1 MTRHRKEF
9 FPKGQVEDF
18 VVTNSATSQEVIR
31 VLLADDHGVVRAG
44 LKALLDAQ
52 TDMAVIG
59 EAEDGPTAIEMVR
72 EMEPTVLVTDL
83 SMPGGGMEAIRQ
95 VNSLRLG
102 TRVLVLTVHAE
113 ERYLLPVLEAGG
125 SGYVRKASAHT
136 DLLNA
141 IRTVARGEVFLDP
154 AATKTLL
161 KGYLGRVTSGDE
173 IDLVEVLS
181 DREREVVKLT
191 AEGYTAQQ
199 ASEFLSLS
207 PKTVETYRHRAMQK
221 LGLTNRAE
229 LVRYALRAGLL
240 GEDTL

>member
-1 MTRHRKEF
+1 VDGESVREQ
-9 FPKGQVEDF
+9 G
-18 VVTNSATSQEVIR
+18 SAAHPGSEVIR
-31 VLLADDHGVVRAG
+31 VLLADDHGIVRAG

-52 TDMAVIG
+52 PDMAVVG
-59 EAEDGPTAIEMVR
+59 EAEDGESAIELVQQLV
-72 EMEPTVLVTDL
+72 PTVLVTDL

-95 VNSLRLG
+95 VNSLHLP

-136 DLLNA
+136 DLMDA

-161 KGYLGRVTSGDE
+161 KGYLGRVTSGQE

-240 GEDTL
+240 GEDTP

>member
-1 MTRHRKEF
+1 MEAETGHVAGDTQGRAPEMI
-9 FPKGQVEDF
+9 
-18 VVTNSATSQEVIR
+18 T

-52 TDMAVIG
+52 PDMTVVG
-59 EAEDGPTAIEMVR
+59 EAEDGMTAIRLVQELK
-72 EMEPTVLVTDL
+72 PTVLVTDL
-83 SMPGGGMEAIRQ
+83 SMPGGGMEAIRE
-95 VNSLRLG
+95 VNSLHLT

-136 DLLNA
+136 DLLTA
-141 IRTVARGEVFLDP
+141 IRTVAHGEVFLDP

-161 KGYLGRVTSGDE
+161 RGYLGRVTSGDE

-199 ASEFLSLS
+199 ASEILSLS

-240 GEDTL
+240 GDETA

>member
-1 MTRHRKEF
+1 MM
-9 FPKGQVEDF
+9 PKGK
-18 VVTNSATSQEVIR
+18 VTAMDAETGRASGETSGRAPEMIT

-52 TDMAVIG
+52 PDMTVVG
-59 EAEDGPTAIEMVR
+59 EAEDGPSAIRLVQDLK
-72 EMEPTVLVTDL
+72 PTVLVTDL
-83 SMPGGGMEAIRQ
+83 SMPGGGMEAIRE
-95 VNSLRLG
+95 VNALHLA

-136 DLLNA
+136 DLLTA

-161 KGYLGRVTSGDE
+161 RGYLGRVTSGEE

-199 ASEFLSLS
+199 ASEILSLS

-240 GEDTL
+240 GDETA

>member
-1 MTRHRKEF
+1 
-9 FPKGQVEDF
+9 
-18 VVTNSATSQEVIR
+18 VTASIDSEPDVIR
-31 VLLADDHGVVRAG
+31 ILLADDHGVVRAG

-52 TDMAVIG
+52 PDMTVIG
-59 EAEDGPTAIEMVR
+59 EAEDGPTAIKMVQ
-72 EMEPTVLVTDL
+72 ELVPTVLVTDL
-83 SMPGGGMEAIRQ
+83 SMPGGGMEAIRE
-95 VNSLRLG
+95 VNSHHLP

-125 SGYVRKASAHT
+125 SGYVRKSSAHT
-136 DLLNA
+136 DLLKA
-141 IRTVARGEVFLDP
+141 IRTVAKGEVFLDP